1 MRNLRRLSGAIVLVA
16 LSLVVGVVSVKA
28 SPVEPTG
35 AFGNVTTVTPVLT
48 TVLSVL
54 NSIGDD
60 KFSTA
65 DLTKLVDP
73 LTTVTQHYGPYSSMS
88 TDSGTCGPDWATDTF
103 NRHFTVF
110 TNRLSGAILVVEQFK
125 KGSFVTFA
133 GPSPGACEATPTGGM
148 VAAGV
153 TGSLHGYFIIEPIAA
168 GSQTSMDSHCDAATM
183 SNTPCDTTTFI
194 NSHFALCYPVTC
206 TVTTF
211 FFHYTAPSPAKQGLI
226 ENEWKNAS
234 TDRGGNRG
242 DIRST

>member
-35 AFGNVTTVTPVLT
+35 AFGKVTTVTPVLT
-48 TVLSVL
+48 TVLSIL

-73 LTTVTQHYGPYSSMS
+73 STTATQHYGPYSSTS
-88 TDSGTCGPDWATDTF
+88 TDSGTCNNDWATDTF
-103 NRHFTVF
+103 DRQFTVF
-110 TNRLSGAILVVEQFK
+110 MNRLSGAILVVEQFK

-133 GPSPGACEATPTGGM
+133 GQSPGACEATPTGGT

-153 TGSLHGYFIIEPIAA
+153 TGSLHGYFIIEPIA
-168 GSQTSMDSHCDAATM
+168 GSVTNSDPHCDAFAMT
-183 SNTPCDTTTFI
+183 NTDCTTTTFI
-194 NSHFALCYPVTC
+194 NTHFTPCYPFTC
-206 TVTTF
+206 MVTTF
-211 FFHYTAPSPAKQGLI
+211 FFHYTAPSPARQGLI